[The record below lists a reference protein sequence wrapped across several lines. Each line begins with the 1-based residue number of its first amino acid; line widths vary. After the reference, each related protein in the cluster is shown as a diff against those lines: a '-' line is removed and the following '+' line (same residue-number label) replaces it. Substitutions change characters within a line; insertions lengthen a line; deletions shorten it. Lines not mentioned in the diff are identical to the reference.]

1 MEVHGKM
8 VKPPLPKQKKEYP
21 FPDEGILS
29 DKLRNMEV
37 GDYMIAKSN
46 DDRIKFS
53 GAMIKVYG
61 IGCHRTK
68 RIKETNTY
76 HCMRI
81 K

>member
-8 VKPPLPKQKKEYP
+8 VKPPLPKQNREHH
-21 FPDEGILS
+21 FPNDTIIS
-29 DKLRNMEV
+29 NVLRNMEV

-46 DDRIKFS
+46 DDRIKFT
-53 GAMIKVYG
+53 GAMIKVDG